1 MSSFAFTNRFTDYCD
16 PLLKIKERAYYLW
29 LNNPTRSSLDN
40 WLEAEKI
47 EKGNDTEE
55 RYNSYLPFKSYWW
68 LM

>member
-1 MSSFAFTNRFTDYCD
+1 MATFTFTNRFTDYCD

-29 LNNPTRSSLDN
+29 LNNPMRSQLDN

-47 EKGNDTEE
+47 EHSCIEE
-55 RYNSYLPFKSYWW
+55 EKEKTRYMTYWW